1 MRHSGDWMVLLD
13 DRILEY
19 LDENEA
25 GSPSEIKRGTTTDN
39 SRQHFARRCRRL
51 AEEGL
56 IREIS
61 NATYVL
67 TDDGSDYLD
76 GRLDTQNWI
85 RLDEDGTATTPNGP
99 GTDERETQTGDPDA
113 EDVRE

>member
-13 DRILEY
+13 DRILEF

-25 GSPSEIKRGTTTDN
+25 GSPTEIMRGTTTDN
-39 SRQHFARRCRRL
+39 SRQHFARRCRKL

-61 NATYVL
+61 NATYVI
-67 TDDGSDYLD
+67 TAEGEAYLA

-85 RLDEDGTATTPNGP
+85 RLEEDGTAETPDGP
-99 GTDERETQTGDPDA
+99 GVEDSDRGSDDA
-113 EDVRE
+113 DVGVQE

>member
-13 DRILEY
+13 DRILEF

-39 SRQHFARRCRRL
+39 SRQHFARRCRKL
-51 AEEGL
+51 TEEGL
-56 IREIS
+56 LREIS

-67 TDDGSDYLD
+67 TDDGRAYLD
-76 GRLDTQNWI
+76 GRLDTQRWV
-85 RLDEDGTATTPNGP
+85 RLDDDGSAETPAEP
-99 GTDERETQTGDPDA
+99 GVTEGETEIGDA
-113 EDVRE
+113 DVGDVQE

>member
-1 MRHSGDWMVLLD
+1 MVLLD

-39 SRQHFARRCRRL
+39 SRQHFARRCRKL
-51 AEEGL
+51 AAEGL

-67 TDDGSDYLD
+67 SEEGRAYLD

-85 RLDEDGTATTPNGP
+85 RLDQDGAAKTPGEPGVEDG
-99 GTDERETQTGDPDA
+99 ERQSGDS
-113 EDVRE
+113 DVGGVQE

>member
-1 MRHSGDWMVLLD
+1 MVLLD
-13 DRILEY
+13 DRILEF

-51 AEEGL
+51 AAEGL

-67 TDDGSDYLD
+67 TDDGRAYLQ
-76 GRLDTQNWI
+76 GRLDTQNWVT
-85 RLDEDGTATTPNGP
+85 LDEDGTAETPGGP
-99 GTDERETQTGDPDA
+99 GVEDGDSSA
-113 EDVRE
+113 ENSDVGGVQE